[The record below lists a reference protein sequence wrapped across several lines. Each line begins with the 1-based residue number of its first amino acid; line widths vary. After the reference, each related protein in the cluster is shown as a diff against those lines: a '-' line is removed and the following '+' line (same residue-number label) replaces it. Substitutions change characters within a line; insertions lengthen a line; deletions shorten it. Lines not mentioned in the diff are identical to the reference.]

1 MLVVT
6 GIPLYFLESAVGQF
20 CSQGSITVW
29 RAAPIL
35 QGETERPA
43 GSETDQAGEV
53 EIRAGCWLIINSGA
67 KKKPKLLCSKDW

>member
-43 GSETDQAGEV
+43 GSETDQTGEV

-67 KKKPKLLCSKDW
+67 KKKTLLCSKDW